1 MRRLRSAVCNQRKSQ
16 RETST
21 MKTTEKM
28 LEELAETLLTASLL
42 LKEIIAAREEA
53 KQQINRYN
61 FEDKQ

>member
-1 MRRLRSAVCNQRKSQ
+1 MN
-16 RETST
+16 
-21 MKTTEKM
+21 KT
-28 LEELAETLLTASLL
+28 LEQLHHELAETMLTATEL

>member
-1 MRRLRSAVCNQRKSQ
+1 MRRLWSAVCNQRKSQ

-53 KQQINRYN
+53 KQRVKNYDLSGRA
-61 FEDKQ
+61 